1 MANGSAKVAGAQIYP
16 SGKISYKSIYGVV
29 CDVPNRVFLDSANWF
44 EGGTQF
50 KYKTDGG
57 MPTLRATL
65 TAGRSIFW
73 KKI

>member
-1 MANGSAKVAGAQIYP
+1 VSFFLKRKKRHRGQRLGCKAGAH
-16 SGKISYKSIYGVV
+16 
-29 CDVPNRVFLDSANWF
+29 LF
-44 EGGTQF
+44 EGVTQF